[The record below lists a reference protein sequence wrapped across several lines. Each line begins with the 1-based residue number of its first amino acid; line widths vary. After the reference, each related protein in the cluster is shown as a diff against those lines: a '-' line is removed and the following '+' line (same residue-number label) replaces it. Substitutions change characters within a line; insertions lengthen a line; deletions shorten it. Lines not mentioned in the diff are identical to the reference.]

1 LKHQTPIQ
9 ALKAWREKKPELF
22 VKKVYEHTGLD
33 NINRPDVNEFRESVI
48 KEINNIDKRA
58 AMKTYSEWDKHHSDH
73 YFGRHAAIKS
83 IYELQDASA

>member
-33 NINRPDVNEFRESVI
+33 TPAVPLHCLFTLSFVAGSRWR
-48 KEINNIDKRA
+48 
-58 AMKTYSEWDKHHSDH
+58 W
-73 YFGRHAAIKS
+73 
-83 IYELQDASA
+83 Q

>member
-33 NINRPDVNEFRESVI
+33 NYERPS
-48 KEINNIDKRA
+48 
-58 AMKTYSEWDKHHSDH
+58 
-73 YFGRHAAIKS
+73 
-83 IYELQDASA
+83 